1 MATVL
6 DCIRR
11 IPAHLGRMGES
22 YPERREAV
30 FAYLAGENAA
40 GVDKVV
46 FIASGSSY
54 NSAHMAK
61 LFMKKYCRLQVELK
75 YPNMFVSYEAELE
88 LDSRAEESGRGR
100 EVYVVIS
107 QGGETRLVYEAL
119 EKIRAA
125 GKPAIAITADSDTS
139 ISRLAG
145 LHVDMGCGQEE
156 FLYRTIGFSAS
167 TAACCLLG
175 MSIAAFNRTLDE
187 EEESRILE
195 DYQAMAGNLRR
206 IEEQTEQW
214 YRRHKFSLLRKN
226 IVMLAGAGDLYP
238 AANEGDIKLMEM
250 APMVTRSFELEEF
263 IHGPQNAFDG
273 SMLFFLLHRRGEDDE
288 KVRLI
293 ARFLKEKIGFCSV
306 VGEEPGDSRDL
317 GITPVSR
324 CFFALEYVTV
334 FQVLGYFIATD
345 RGRDLGRGVNAV
357 IADYITKTL

>member
-107 QGGETRLVYEAL
+107 QGGET
-119 EKIRAA
+119 
-125 GKPAIAITADSDTS
+125 
-139 ISRLAG
+139 
-145 LHVDMGCGQEE
+145 GQEE

-357 IADYITKTL
+357 IADYIKKTL